1 MKLSEKWLRQWVS
14 PKMDTRG
21 ICDSLTMAGLE
32 VDSVEPVAPP
42 LARVVVGQV
51 QSVAPH
57 PDAAKL
63 NVCTVDV
70 GRTRPLRIVCGANNV
85 REGLWVAVALAGA
98 KLPGGK
104 EIANSE
110 IRGVKSAGMLCSAA
124 ELGLA
129 ESSEGLLEL
138 DPTFKVGQSLIE
150 ALELDDVSIDIDLT
164 PNRGDCLS
172 VAGIARELAALT
184 GARLKPPRIDAVRA
198 RSKSKPSIRIQA
210 KRDCPHYVG
219 RIIEGINADAVSPLW
234 LTERLRRSGL
244 RGIHPVVDVT
254 NYVMLELGQPMHA
267 FDRAKVDGNIVVRRA
282 RAGESLELLDG
293 KKLAPE
299 AGTLLIAD
307 RSKPLAL
314 AGIMGGQ
321 DSAVGEG
328 TVDLILESAYFHPA
342 AIAGRA
348 RGLGLYT
355 DSSHRF
361 ERGVDP
367 ALQRRALERAT
378 RLILE
383 ICGGRAGPV
392 VEETVWAQMPQ
403 QHELRLHA
411 AKVERLLGIKL
422 KSARIESIL
431 RRLGMKPRKLNGAWL
446 VTAPSYRFD
455 LEREVDL
462 VEEIARVTGYE
473 QIPERRPTASI
484 APPAV
489 PEGRTD
495 MSRVRHLMADRGF
508 QEVINYSF
516 VDPALQ
522 KRIDPEST
530 AVPLANPLSADMA
543 VMRTTLWTGLLQSL
557 AYNANRQHNRIRLF
571 EIGRCFRPG
580 KRRVDERDTLAAVVS
595 GTALPLQWG
604 APGRGVDFYDLKGDL
619 EVLLGLSGQDFR
631 FESSSHP
638 ALHPGQTAQIS
649 RNSQPIGWIGQL
661 HPEIQRELGVETRIF
676 LFEVEL
682 SAIQTVELPQFGG
695 ISRFPAI
702 FRDLA
707 VVVDES
713 IPAQAVLECTKRA
726 AGALLVNLELF
737 DEYRGEGID
746 SGRKSLG
753 LGLTLQ
759 DSSRTL
765 NEEIIES
772 VVNRVVG
779 ALSSE
784 LAARLRQ

>member
-14 PKMDTRG
+14 PKMDTHG
-21 ICDSLTMAGLE
+21 ICETLTMAGLE
-32 VDSVEPVAPP
+32 VDSVEPVAPS
-42 LARVVVGQV
+42 LSRVVVGQV
-51 QSVAPH
+51 QSVAAH

-63 NVCTVDV
+63 KVCSVDV
-70 GRTRPLRIVCGANNV
+70 GRARSLRIVCGASNV
-85 REGLWVAVALAGA
+85 REGLWVAVALTGA

-104 EIANSE
+104 EIVSSE

-138 DPTFKVGQSLIE
+138 DPGFNPGQSLTE

-172 VAGIARELAALT
+172 IAGIARELAALT
-184 GARLKPPRIDAVRA
+184 GNRLKSPRIDAVRA
-198 RSKSKPSIRIQA
+198 RSRHKPSIRIQA

-219 RIIEGINADAVSPLW
+219 RIIEGIRTDAVSPLW

-244 RGIHPVVDVT
+244 RAIHPVVDVT

-267 FDRAKVDGNIVVRRA
+267 FDRAKVNGNIVVRRA

-293 KKLAPE
+293 KKLETE

-348 RGLGLYT
+348 RSLGLHT

-378 RLILE
+378 RLIME
-383 ICGGRAGPV
+383 IAGGRAGPV
-392 VEETVWAQMPQ
+392 AEETVWAQMPKR
-403 QHELRLHA
+403 HELRLHA

-422 KSARIESIL
+422 KSARIESVL
-431 RRLGMKPRKLNGAWL
+431 RRLGMTPRKLNGAWS
-446 VTAPSYRFD
+446 VTTPSYRF
-455 LEREVDL
+455 
-462 VEEIARVTGYE
+462 E
-473 QIPERRPTASI
+473 QIPERRPFASI
-484 APPAV
+484 APPEV
-489 PEGRTD
+489 PEQ
-495 MSRVRHLMADRGF
+495 RVDANRIRYLLADRGF

-522 KRIDPEST
+522 LRIDPEAD
-530 AVPLANPLSADMA
+530 AVPLANPLSADLA
-543 VMRTTLWTGLLQSL
+543 VMRTSLWTGLLQCL
-557 AYNANRQHNRIRLF
+557 AYNANRQHDRVRLF
-571 EIGRCFRPG
+571 EIGRCFQPG
-580 KRRVDERDTLAAVVS
+580 KRRVDERDRVAAVVS
-595 GTALPLQWG
+595 GPALPLQWG
-604 APGRGVDFYDLKGDL
+604 ASRRGVDFYDLKGDL
-619 EVLLGLSGQDFR
+619 EVLLGLSGQDFS
-631 FESSSHP
+631 FESGSHP
-638 ALHPGQTAQIS
+638 ALHPGQAAQIS
-649 RNSQPIGWIGQL
+649 KNSQPIGWIGQL
-661 HPEIQRELGVETRIF
+661 HPEIQRVLGVETPIY
-676 LFEVEL
+676 LFEAEL
-682 SAIQTVELPQFGG
+682 SAIQIMELPQFGG

-713 IPAQAVLECTKRA
+713 VPAQAVLECTKRA

-779 ALSSE
+779 ALSAE